1 MQLIRR
7 ICISSI
13 IHCFTG
19 SSLLYLDHKTNLEV
33 KIMGILFILLLT
45 LMESTLLYLSL
56 HGKRNFEEERGI
68 LNFSILLLLV
78 LFFLTG
84 VFTWSFRFMPITL
97 LVALKSLVSLVG
109 LLRRREKSF
118 RKGKTILKAAVSLLL
133 YITAASVL
141 ILFPPYLQPEVTGT
155 FEVKTEKYTWIDED
169 RKDAF
174 STEDSRRL
182 TVELYYP
189 ETSEGNYPLVV
200 FSHGAFGFSGS
211 NYSTF
216 AELASHGYV
225 VASIGHTGHA
235 FYTLDTSGTLTTVDP
250 DFISKAAEING
261 ITDTQHEAEIFE
273 TTQSWLKLRVEDEHF
288 VLERILEEASSAE
301 KGTVFSL
308 IDCENIGLMGHSLGG
323 ATSAEIGRL
332 RPDIDAV
339 IVLDGT
345 MLGEEERFENGSV
358 VLDSTPYPVPLLN
371 IYAED
376 HYRNAL
382 TLEENTYSNFYASA
396 RALDA
401 YETVFEDTG
410 HLNFTDLPLFSPI
423 LAKAL
428 GVGDA
433 DSRECINTMNQV
445 VLDFFDSCLKGEG
458 RPIIKKEY

>member
-68 LNFSILLLLV
+68 LNFSILLLLI

-97 LVALKSLVSLVG
+97 LVAIKSLVSLVG

-118 RKGKTILKAAVSLLL
+118 RKGKTILKAAVNLLL
-133 YITAASVL
+133 YIAAASVL

-155 FEVKTEKYTWIDED
+155 FEVKTEKYTWTDED

-189 ETSEGNYPLVV
+189 ETSEGNFPLVV

-250 DFISKAAEING
+250 DFINKAAEING

-345 MLGEEERFENGSV
+345 MLG
-358 VLDSTPYPVPLLN
+358 
-371 IYAED
+371 
-376 HYRNAL
+376 
-382 TLEENTYSNFYASA
+382 
-396 RALDA
+396 
-401 YETVFEDTG
+401 
-410 HLNFTDLPLFSPI
+410 
-423 LAKAL
+423 
-428 GVGDA
+428 
-433 DSRECINTMNQV
+433 
-445 VLDFFDSCLKGEG
+445 
-458 RPIIKKEY
+458 